1 MRVVLVPDT
10 ALVTLQEGNKW
21 WDVSEADLH
30 VAIGIRFRRE
40 GTGLQGRNEWRDV
53 SEANSSAHVDIALN
67 HVTCLLYTSPSPR
80 DKRQSRM
87 PSSA

>member
-67 HVTCLLYTSPSPR
+67 HVTHNLDR
-80 DKRQSRM
+80 KRFDSNTCRGKI
-87 PSSA
+87 S